1 MDRGSPLGD
10 FLRARRQARD
20 IEDLGLRDSG
30 RRRTP
35 GLRRDEL
42 AALAGVSA
50 DYYARLEQ
58 GRERHPS
65 DQVLGALARVLQLD
79 HEATDHLFDLVRPRV
94 ARPAASGSTDRVSP
108 SVLRLMERW
117 SDAVAFVTN
126 RWFDVLAR
134 NEVAA
139 AHLGALEYTDNLL
152 RLTFLNPMA
161 REFYLDW
168 EEQAWSKVAHVR
180 AAAGADPDDPAL
192 LELVEELSQRSA
204 DFRRMWA
211 RHDVRAKT
219 SEVLRLNH
227 PIVGEVT
234 LFQESFTVNSA
245 PGQILFVAQA
255 EPGSRS
261 ERAMAALAALGAH
274 GSGAGHPQARSAGRP
289 GGSSEMTGSAEPTR
303 RSDSAV
309 VASRMSG
316 RG

>member
-35 GLRRDEL
+35 GLRRDEV
-42 AALAGVSA
+42 ATLAGVSA
-50 DYYARLEQ
+50 DYYTRLEQ

-79 HEATDHLFDLVRPRV
+79 HEATDHLFELVRPRV
-94 ARPAASGSTDRVSP
+94 GRPTTSEWTDRVSP
-108 SVLRLMERW
+108 SVQRLMERW
-117 SDAVAFVTN
+117 DDMVTFVTN
-126 RWFDVLAR
+126 RWYDVLAM
-134 NEVAA
+134 NHVAA
-139 AHLGALEYTDNLL
+139 AHLGALEHSDNLL
-152 RLTFLNPMA
+152 RLTFLNPSA

-180 AAAGADPDDPAL
+180 AAAGTEPDDPAL
-192 LELVEELSQRSA
+192 LELVEELSRRSE

-219 SEVLRLNH
+219 NEVLHLNH
-227 PIVGEVT
+227 PIVGEVV

-245 PGQILFVAQA
+245 PGQFLFVAQA

-261 ERAMAALAALGAH
+261 ERALAALAALGDPS
-274 GSGAGHPQARSAGRP
+274 SGAGRPNARRAGRP
-289 GGSSEMTGSAEPTR
+289 GGSSDLRGSTGPAR
-303 RSDSAV
+303 RPDSAAV
-309 VASRMSG
+309 SPRMSG